1 MRGNRAASRY
11 AKSLLNLS
19 TEKNNVEDVNKDMEM
34 IASTVSENRDL
45 ALVLQSPIIKS
56 DKKQAILDTVF
67 PKVSELTKAFIDIIV
82 AKGRENILGLIAE
95 AFVKQYK
102 VQKGIIVAELKSA
115 IKLDETLKAKILELV
130 NPAKSEIEVVETID
144 ESIIGGFI
152 VRVDDKQ
159 VDASI
164 ATRIAELKL
173 EFSKNAYISEL

>member
-1 MRGNRAASRY
+1 MKGTRAASRY

-19 TEKNNVEDVNKDMEM
+19 TEQNNVEVIFDDMEM
-34 IASTVSENRDL
+34 IATTVSENREL

-56 DKKQAILDTVF
+56 DKKQAILDSVF
-67 PKVSELTKAFIDIIV
+67 PKVSELTKGFMNIIV
-82 AKGRENILGLIAE
+82 SKGRENILGHIAE
-95 AFVKQYK
+95 AFVQQYK
-102 VQKGIIVAELKSA
+102 IQKGIIVAELKSV
-115 IKLDETLKAKILELV
+115 IKLDDKLKAKVLDLV
-130 NPAKSEIEVVETID
+130 NPSKKQIEVVETID

-164 ATRIAELKL
+164 ATRISELKL

>member
-11 AKSLLNLS
+11 AKSLLDLS
-19 TEKNNVEDVNKDMEM
+19 TEKNNVDSVNEDMEM

-45 ALVLQSPIIKS
+45 ELLLQSPIVKS

-67 PKVSELTKAFIDIIV
+67 PNVSDVTKAFISIIV
-82 AKGRENILGLIAE
+82 SKGRENILGVIAE
-95 AFVKQYK
+95 KFVQQYK
-102 VQKGIIVAELKSA
+102 TQKGIIVAELKSA
-115 IKLDETLKAKILELV
+115 IKLDDTLKAKILSLV
-130 NPAKSEIEVVETID
+130 NPSNKEIEVVEKID
-144 ESIIGGFI
+144 ESVLGGFI

-164 ATRIAELKL
+164 ASRIAELKL